1 MPVGRPFGDSS
12 TGPEIEITESRRERM
27 FRAADVNRVPARAIL
42 FTVGV
47 VAGVLLLAQVLYHL
61 RNILMLGLL
70 AGFIA
75 LLLNPAVV
83 RLQRWRVQR
92 RGYAVAIVMIGA
104 LMAFIGL
111 AVLFGYPLINGVT
124 HFANSL
130 PSYIKNAEKGQG
142 WIGHLFRQYHV
153 QEWVQRN
160 SAKLTNLAT
169 SLGKPALALGKGAL
183 SALVTLLAVF
193 AFVVLLLAEGPSLRH
208 SILAL
213 LSPDRG
219 ERFTR
224 IGSAVSKSVTGY
236 MLGNMLTSII
246 AGLIVYLTL
255 LLLGVPYALIWGLWV
270 ALVDFL
276 PTIGGAL
283 AGFPTVLFAFGTS
296 VFAGVV
302 TLVVFLAYTQ
312 LENHVLN
319 PLVMS
324 RTVRINPLLVFVS
337 VMIGAEMGSWV
348 GGLLGGFIAVL
359 IAVPA
364 AGSIQVIVQ
373 EYWRSSGEADGREL
387 EDPALEI

>member
-1 MPVGRPFGDSS
+1 
-12 TGPEIEITESRRERM
+12 M

-47 VAGVLLLAQVLYHL
+47 VAGVFLLAQLLFHL
-61 RNILMLGLL
+61 RTVLMLGLL
-70 AGFIA
+70 AGFVA

-83 RLQRWRVQR
+83 RLQRWRVRR
-92 RGYAVAIVMIGA
+92 RGFAVAIVTMGA
-104 LMAFIGL
+104 LIVFIGL

-130 PSYIKNAEKGQG
+130 PGYIKNAERGQG
-142 WIGHLFRQYHV
+142 WIGHLLRQYHV
-153 QEWVQRN
+153 QQWVQRN
-160 SAKLTNLAT
+160 SAKLTSIAT
-169 SLGKPALALGKGAL
+169 GLGKPALALGKGAL

-213 LSPDRG
+213 LSPERG
-219 ERFTR
+219 RRYTR

-236 MLGNMLTSII
+236 MLGNMLTSLI

-255 LLLGVPYALIWGLWV
+255 ILLGVPYALLWGLWV

-283 AGFPTVLFAFGTS
+283 AGIPTVLFAFTTS
-296 VFAGVV
+296 VFAGVA
-302 TLVVFLAYTQ
+302 TLIVFLAYTQ
-312 LENHVLN
+312 IENHVLN
-319 PLVMS
+319 PLIMS

-337 VMIGAEMGSWV
+337 VMIGAEVGSWI
-348 GGLLGGFIAVL
+348 GGLFGGFIAVL

-373 EYWRSSGEADGREL
+373 EYWHSSGAALVNDA
-387 EDPALEI
+387 DPAAEI